1 MVARGRGQTFN
12 AESVTRLLDLSE
24 EILPAGPNEWNQLAA
39 AFNFNRPPLIVGRD
53 EDSLRNKFKALKN
66 VRKPTGDPTCPPDV
80 KRAKRIQKLIE
91 AKVGVAGL
99 DDGVEEEVA
108 EEEGGDG
115 EEGEGDEEGDEDT
128 SDSEDE
134 EAQERQRLRRE
145 QRARYG
151 SIGTVASAATA
162 AGAVAQNSG
171 DGVTNWLTQSLP
183 SPAAAATAHSAA
195 GTTPPINPAARRSA
209 AGSSPAAAAST
220 SAVTGGG
227 TFRTTMRTGFLSKLY
242 FELSCS
248 KLFLF

>member
-24 EILPAGPNEWNQLAA
+24 EILPGGPNEWCQVAA
-39 AFNFNRPPLIVGRD
+39 AFNLNRPPLVVSRD

-80 KRAKRIQKLIE
+80 RRAKRIQKLIE

-99 DDGVEEEVA
+99 DDGVEEEVV
-108 EEEGGDG
+108 EEGGDG
-115 EEGEGDEEGDEDT
+115 EEEEIGDEGEEDET

-134 EAQERQRLRRE
+134 AAHERQRLRRE

-151 SIGTVASAATA
+151 SIGTAASASSAES
-162 AGAVAQNSG
+162 GGVGGHNGGG
-171 DGVTNWLTQSLP
+171 DGVTNWLTQPLS
-183 SPAAAATAHSAA
+183 SPAAAATVVHSAA
-195 GTTPPINPAARRSA
+195 AGTPPVNPARRSV
-209 AGSSPAAAAST
+209 AAST

-227 TFRTTMRTGFLSKLY
+227 TFRTTLRTGQWQLICGCSFLYVGVLLAK
-242 FELSCS
+242 
-248 KLFLF
+248 